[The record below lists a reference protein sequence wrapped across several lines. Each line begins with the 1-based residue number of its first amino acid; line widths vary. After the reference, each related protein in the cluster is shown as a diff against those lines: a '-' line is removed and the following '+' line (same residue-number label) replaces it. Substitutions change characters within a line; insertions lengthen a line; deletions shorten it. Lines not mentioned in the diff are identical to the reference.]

1 MFQDIKYIKGNI
13 TAKLTAISLCA
24 TDDCFVQLLETPRT
38 FVAVRGRYFE
48 RKCHVNNILFISGV
62 SVIMD

>member
-1 MFQDIKYIKGNI
+1 MSRDIKDIKGNI
-13 TAKLTAISLCA
+13 IAKLTAISLYA

-38 FVAVRGRYFE
+38 FVVVRGSYFE

-62 SVIMD
+62 SVITD